1 MQTQQTDAVRP
12 RYELLDGLRGVAA
25 LMVICYHIGEC
36 FATSPMDQW
45 FNHGYL
51 AVDFFF
57 VLSGFVIGH
66 AYDGRWRQGMT
77 AGDFMRRRLIR
88 LHPMVVAGVV
98 LGVVSFLIQ
107 GCEKWDG
114 TSVSYTA
121 VGLSLLLGLLM
132 LPSLPGTLPEVR
144 GNGEMFPLNGPSW
157 SLFFEYIGSI
167 FYALFLHRLSTRW
180 LKVFVVLSGAALAA
194 VALGNGS
201 GYYHVGV
208 GWTAADGGFVM
219 GLVRMTF
226 SFSAGMLLWRVFKPV
241 KIRGAFWICSALIVA
256 VLAVPYVG
264 GTDSGIGQ
272 DRRPPFGAH
281 VRVSRSDLLSD
292 VCDPISVYVS
302 SLRLGVEKRLR
313 RRLRVACRRCDSRG
327 CSGARP
333 GVRALL

>member
-1 MQTQQTDAVRP
+1 
-12 RYELLDGLRGVAA
+12 
-25 LMVICYHIGEC
+25 
-36 FATSPMDQW
+36 
-45 FNHGYL
+45 
-51 AVDFFF
+51 
-57 VLSGFVIGH
+57 
-66 AYDGRWRQGMT
+66 
-77 AGDFMRRRLIR
+77 MRRRLIR

-208 GWTAADGGFVM
+208 GW
-219 GLVRMTF
+219 
-226 SFSAGMLLWRVFKPV
+226 
-241 KIRGAFWICSALIVA
+241 
-256 VLAVPYVG
+256 
-264 GTDSGIGQ
+264 
-272 DRRPPFGAH
+272 
-281 VRVSRSDLLSD
+281 
-292 VCDPISVYVS
+292 
-302 SLRLGVEKRLR
+302 
-313 RRLRVACRRCDSRG
+313 
-327 CSGARP
+327 
-333 GVRALL
+333 